1 MRGVASH
8 PVLKSARQ
16 RVMQEQSTDLDR
28 GHNEAAE
35 QAQRLRLRGIGLMCA
50 ALACFACLD
59 ALGKWLGT
67 QMDPMQVVWTRYCS
81 ALLVVLLI
89 FNPVRN
95 PSVFVT
101 QRPWVQGI
109 RSALL
114 FCSTAFNFIALQFL
128 QLDQTVSIMFATPFL
143 VAILSGPFLG
153 EWIGPRRWAA
163 VIAGFAGVL
172 VVTQPWSGSMHWAMV
187 LSLVGAGFN
196 AVYNLLTRLLA
207 GHDSAGTT
215 SIYSV
220 AFGAVVATILVPLV
234 WTTPQNLWVVAG
246 MVAIGAFG
254 AIGHWF
260 LILAHGLAPAGILAP
275 FIYTQ
280 IVWMTALGWL
290 AFAQV
295 PAANTLAGA
304 AIVIASGLY
313 LLYRERVV
321 RHTR

>member
-1 MRGVASH
+1 MD
-8 PVLKSARQ
+8 
-16 RVMQEQSTDLDR
+16 QSR
-28 GHNEAAE
+28 NAAAE
-35 QAQRLRLRGIGLMCA
+35 QAQRSRLRGIGLMCA

-59 ALGKWLGT
+59 AFGKWLGT

-81 ALLVVLLI
+81 ALVVALII
-89 FNPVRN
+89 FNPLRN
-95 PSVFVT
+95 PGVLVT
-101 QRPWVQGI
+101 QRPWIQAI

-114 FCSTAFNFIALQFL
+114 FGSTAINFIALQFL
-128 QLDQTVSIMFATPFL
+128 QLDQTASIMFATPFL

-163 VIAGFAGVL
+163 VAVGFLGVL
-172 VVTQPWSGSMHWAMV
+172 VITRPWSGSMHWAMG
-187 LSLVGAGFN
+187 LSMVGACFY
-196 AVYNLLTRLLA
+196 AIYNLLTRMLA

-234 WTTPQNLWVVAG
+234 WTTPQSLWVVAG
-246 MVAIGAFG
+246 MIAIGVFG
-254 AIGHWF
+254 AVGHWL
-260 LILAHGLAPAGILAP
+260 LIIAHGLAPAGILAP

-295 PAANTLAGA
+295 PAPNTLAGA